1 MIKYLNKI
9 LISKSINNPI
19 LTLFISLSMTALI
32 ASGIIYVKQD
42 DDMVNLLPDDIGS
55 RKIFDEIQ
63 NDYGLTE
70 YMYVAVGNE
79 DKSIFNKTDLNVI
92 ADLSNKFESLDVVD
106 EVISITNLDKISLDY
121 SDSSIVIDEL
131 ITFPILNTSQ
141 IEKAINYLDDNQ
153 TTKKRIVSKNNNY
166 ANIIIIPKNIEGVY
180 VLLSDEIHKI
190 TDKYE
195 NDYKLSFGG
204 QAYVTGAVPGMV
216 QKEVKILLLFGL
228 ILMCVI
234 LLINLRNIK
243 AVFLIMLTIFS
254 SLLSMFG
261 FMGWVYHFT
270 KSTNFYF
277 TLMNTSMPIVLL
289 TIANSDG
296 VHVVSRFFK
305 EFRKSKNAKVA
316 IENAMNNLFLPI
328 FLTSITTSAA
338 FLMLI
343 FSPIPSMIG
352 YGVTIAFG
360 IMWAWFLSNT
370 ALPSLIMLLN
380 WDPNSKAITQPG
392 YIERLMNLFGQ
403 LVTKNP
409 KRVLSLGIGITIFA
423 LIGLFFVTVEVQY
436 NKMFR
441 KGNIIRDSAEFLDE
455 HLMGNVNV
463 ILRVS
468 SDEGEE
474 SLKRPENLKDIEKI
488 HTYLGSKNYITSTI
502 SINDVVKQLHKTIMD
517 EDHKYYTIPDSI
529 QQINNLFFLYEMNE
543 DSDLSSL
550 INYESDEGIITG
562 LMKTI
567 STTEVPSLVENMNQF
582 IDENIYATNKNLKF
596 ELTGMMIF
604 IVDFIW
610 LVIKSSAISI
620 GLSLLAIFSISAL
633 FFKSWRYGIMS
644 TIPLISAIILNFG
657 LMGWFGIELTHLTA
671 ILSSIILGVG
681 VDFTIHYITE
691 FQRIK
696 RTKKSL
702 AISEKVIDNV
712 GYPIILDA
720 WSNMAFGAL
729 LLSTIIPLAQ
739 IGGLMIFA
747 MISTSIGAL
756 TLLAS
761 ALEIFK
767 SKMR

>member
-19 LTLFISLSMTALI
+19 LTLFISLSLTTLI
-32 ASGIIYVKQD
+32 SFGIIYVKQD
-42 DDMVNLLPDDIGS
+42 DDMVNLLPDNIGS

-63 NDYGLTE
+63 EDYGLTE
-70 YMYVAVGNE
+70 YMYVAIGN
-79 DKSIFNKTDLNVI
+79 DNKDIFNKTDLDVI
-92 ADLSNKFESLDVVD
+92 ADLSNQFDNLEIVD
-106 EVISITNLDKISLDY
+106 EVISITSLDRISLDPL
-121 SDSSIVIDEL
+121 DSSIVIDDL
-131 ITFPILNTSQ
+131 FTFPILNTTQ
-141 IEKAINYLDDNQ
+141 IDQAVSYLNDNQ
-153 TTKKRIVSKNNNY
+153 TIKKRVVSKHNNY
-166 ANIIIIPKNIEGVY
+166 ANIIIVPENIDGVY
-180 VLLSDEIHKI
+180 VLLSEEIHKI
-190 TDKYE
+190 TEKYE
-195 NDYKLSFGG
+195 NDYKFSFGG

-216 QKEVKILLLFGL
+216 QEEVKILLLFGL
-228 ILMCVI
+228 IIMCII

-243 AVFLIMLTIFS
+243 AVLLIMFTIFS
-254 SLLSMFG
+254 SLSSMFG
-261 FMGWVYHFT
+261 FMGWIYHFT
-270 KSTNFYF
+270 KSTDFYF

-305 EFRKSKNAKVA
+305 EFRKSKDSTIA
-316 IENAMNNLFLPI
+316 IKNTMNNLFLPI

-343 FSPIPSMIG
+343 FSPISSMIG

-370 ALPSLIMLLN
+370 ALPALIRLLS

-392 YIERLMNLFGQ
+392 YIEKLMKLFGR
-403 LVTKNP
+403 LVTKEP
-409 KRVLSLGIGITIFA
+409 KKILGFGVGITSFA
-423 LIGLFFVTVEVQY
+423 LAGLFLITVEVQY

-468 SDEGEE
+468 SDGGDE
-474 SLKRPENLKDIEKI
+474 SLITPKNLKDIEKI
-488 HTYLGSKNYITSTI
+488 HTYLDSKNYITSTI
-502 SINDVVKQLHKTIMD
+502 SINDVVKQMHKTIEYEN
-517 EDHKYYTIPDSI
+517 EDYYTIPGS
-529 QQINNLFFLYEMNE
+529 QEKVNNIFSLYEFSGGE
-543 DSDLSSL
+543 DLSSL
-550 INYESDEGIITG
+550 INYEKDEGIITG

-567 STTEVPSLVENMNQF
+567 STVQVPGLVEDINTFLN
-582 IDENIYATNKNLKF
+582 ENIYNSNENITF

-702 AISEKVIDNV
+702 DISEETIDHV

-767 SKMR
+767 LKMR